1 MLHIILGILKLTGI
15 LLAALLLL
23 LLLVVLAVV
32 FVPVRYRGHAV
43 KNEQELSAGLQVSW
57 LLRLISV
64 RLGIDGATR
73 RAQMEIRIFG
83 ISLSSLKRLLAGAS
97 GRKRRAK
104 GRRRKPQESGHPEPE
119 QQKTEQEETVESD
132 RTEREQQE
140 DAQREREIT
149 QDDRTD
155 PEQQEQCGAEIVQNG
170 RAETRLQE
178 EKQGSAEPED
188 RPGPEQLLRLEGVE
202 EAAQDNRT
210 DPDQQE
216 QQGQQEQCGAE
227 IAQNDRAETIL
238 QEEEQE
244 SVHSD
249 TAPEKRS
256 LAEKIRILW
265 YKIRA
270 CCGTIKK
277 TLCDSKER
285 LRGLVRSVSALAG
298 KAEAL
303 AGKAA
308 AIPGRIAALLE
319 RFEELLQFLEDYA
332 AKELLLELKGELFGL
347 LRHYR
352 PRRIRGSLRF
362 GTGDPAATG
371 KLAGVLYLLLPASS
385 ELAVEPDF
393 NEAVLEGEITAA
405 GHIRAIHL
413 LRTGWRLF
421 RNKKLRRLIRKV
433 REKGD
438 SRDGR

>member
-1 MLHIILGILKLTGI
+1 MLHIILGILKFTGI

-23 LLLVVLAVV
+23 LLLVVLAVAL
-32 FVPVRYRGHAV
+32 VPVRYRGHAV

-83 ISLSSLKRLLAGAS
+83 ISLSSLKRLLASAS

-119 QQKTEQEETVESD
+119 QQKTEQEETAEPEPQKIDREES
-132 RTEREQQE
+132 
-140 DAQREREIT
+140 
-149 QDDRTD
+149 
-155 PEQQEQCGAEIVQNG
+155 V
-170 RAETRLQE
+170 
-178 EKQGSAEPED
+178 EPED
-188 RPGPEQLLRLEGVE
+188 RPEQEQLMKSEDMA
-202 EAAQDNRT
+202 EAAQDDRT

-227 IAQNDRAETIL
+227 IVQNDRAETIL
-238 QEEEQE
+238 QEEAQE
-244 SVHSD
+244 SAHSA
-249 TAPEKRS
+249 TAPEKRNP
-256 LAEKIRILW
+256 AEKIRILW

-308 AIPGRIAALLE
+308 AIPERIAALLE

-371 KLAGVLYLLLPASS
+371 KLAGVLYVLLPASS

-405 GHIRAIHL
+405 GHIRALHL